1 MATPSNWQHWVERHG
16 AYITHMQDDLI
27 PMPTEG
33 KDAREVMG
41 PYSTWLAPNACLLQS
56 HLPLP
61 EGSGP
66 VIQVVGVADSHDWP
80 GYVLMLD

>member
-1 MATPSNWQHWVERHG
+1 MK
-16 AYITHMQDDLI
+16 DDLI
-27 PMPTEG
+27 ATPIMGSAIEG
-33 KDAREVMG
+33 LVG

>member
-1 MATPSNWQHWVERHG
+1 MEELV
-16 AYITHMQDDLI
+16 
-27 PMPTEG
+27 
-33 KDAREVMG
+33 G

-66 VIQVVGVADSHDWP
+66 VIQVVGVADSHDWQ